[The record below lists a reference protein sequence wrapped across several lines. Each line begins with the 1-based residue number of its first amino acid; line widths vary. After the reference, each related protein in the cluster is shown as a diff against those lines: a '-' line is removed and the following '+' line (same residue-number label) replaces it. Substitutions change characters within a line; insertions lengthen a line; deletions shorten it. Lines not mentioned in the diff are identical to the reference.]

1 MTVENLMHPPKKCN
15 CDCCCNCQPKTYGP
29 LPKSENNFDSL
40 NKLGEMISE
49 VMQKGEKKTLSA
61 APQHM
66 LAPHDIINQ
75 VSNKLLDT
83 EAG

>member
-61 APQHM
+61 APDVRGAHP
-66 LAPHDIINQ
+66 LWLTLPVKSNE
-75 VSNKLLDT
+75 SNKII
-83 EAG
+83 